1 MRYFFILLLNGLIIS
16 ILGAQGNPTN
26 ILMRTDTVRT
36 CFARFTD
43 NGGINGNYSPNLN
56 QTLVLCPPAAQHL
69 DTNKISISFNLIDLA
84 AGDRLCIFDGMGVN
98 APALGCNSNTDFVNR
113 VARATTTNISGCLTV
128 AFTSNATD
136 ERSGWDATVGCD
148 RACQNFMGQIDYSSK
163 PMMQKGRIKFEL
175 PFGHGFQTQS
185 TES

>member
-1 MRYFFILLLNGLIIS
+1 MIVCVLIASFVFQQKPSNS
-16 ILGAQGNPTN
+16 IFQNRNPTN

-84 AGDRLCIFDGMGVN
+84 ALCVN
-98 APALGCNSNTDFVNR
+98 EPLNLLIR
-113 VARATTTNISGCLTV
+113 
-128 AFTSNATD
+128 
-136 ERSGWDATVGCD
+136 
-148 RACQNFMGQIDYSSK
+148 
-163 PMMQKGRIKFEL
+163 
-175 PFGHGFQTQS
+175 
-185 TES
+185 